1 MRIWAILGLCWLAA
15 CAGPR
20 AAQPMVPRTDAL
32 TESRELLTLSND
44 HLRRGDLSAALEGFQ
59 QAIDTGVREHD
70 DSTVVQALAQIA
82 RIHAVLGD
90 VETAATWLGEAEL
103 RATPTDPLG
112 WARYLFA
119 EALWLRALERPD
131 AARQSLER
139 LFSYATSVGLDEVA
153 LEAAYELT
161 LQGSPDARITWSQRA
176 IALAES
182 LEDDRWLA
190 VLWNNLGWT
199 LGTAERRDE
208 ALEALL
214 WAQHYHELS
223 GGTDLQRLSAHYAVG
238 HAYRMVGDV
247 ENAGEWLAH
256 SMRWARERYRADPS
270 PLNAEWYGLCYLEVA
285 ELAAE
290 LGELDQAIHGFELAR
305 QYLLEGGA
313 EERLPSGLQKLEER
327 LQELRALAYP

>member
-1 MRIWAILGLCWLAA
+1 MRVSATLALCLLAA
-15 CAGPR
+15 CVAPK
-20 AAQPMVPRTDAL
+20 AAIPYLPTTNTL
-32 TESRELLTLSND
+32 TESRALLVESNE
-44 HLRRGDLSAALEGFQ
+44 HLRRGDLSAALAGFQ
-59 QAIDTGVREHD
+59 EAIDSGVREHD
-70 DSTVVQALAQIA
+70 ESTVVQALAQIA
-82 RIHAVLGD
+82 RVHAVRGD
-90 VETAATWLGEAEL
+90 IETAATWLHEAEL
-103 RATPTDPLG
+103 RASPSDPQG

-131 AARQSLER
+131 AARQNLQR
-139 LFSYATSVGLDEVA
+139 LFRYAAETDLAEVA

-161 LQGSPDARITWSQRA
+161 LDGAQEERITWSERA
-176 IALAES
+176 IALAEF
-182 LEDDRWLA
+182 LEDERWLA

-223 GGTDLQRLSAHYAVG
+223 GGTDLQQLSAQYSVG

-247 ENAGEWLAH
+247 ENAGQWLAH
-256 SMRWARERYRADPS
+256 SLRWARERYRADAS

-290 LGELDQAIHGFELAR
+290 LGELDQAIRGFELAR
-305 QYLLEGGA
+305 EYLLEGGA